1 MITTPSTSKSTMV
14 FPKNKQEMDKY
25 KPRKKKTS
33 LLIRHFV
40 VFIKGGRGL
49 IRVMDRQVM
58 VPKSLGV
65 RLILIISN

>member
-1 MITTPSTSKSTMV
+1 
-14 FPKNKQEMDKY
+14 MDKY

-49 IRVMDRQVM
+49 IGVMDRQVM